1 MDGRVVVVNRIV
13 REDLVKDLEEELRN
27 CVGSTMRVD
36 LCLSNPDTN
45 PETAL
50 VSAKYLLSI
59 KLIFIC
65 LDFSLPSEHYLM
77 TGRRY

>member
-36 LCLSNPDTN
+36 PCLSNPDTN
-45 PETAL
+45 PE
-50 VSAKYLLSI
+50 I
-59 KLIFIC
+59 
-65 LDFSLPSEHYLM
+65 H
-77 TGRRY
+77 